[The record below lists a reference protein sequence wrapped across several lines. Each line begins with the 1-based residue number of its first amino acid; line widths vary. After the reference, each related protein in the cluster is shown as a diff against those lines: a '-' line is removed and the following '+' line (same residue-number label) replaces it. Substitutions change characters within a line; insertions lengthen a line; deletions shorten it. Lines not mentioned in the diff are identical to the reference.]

1 MEKVRPKDH
10 PVPPCRSG
18 KPVPGR
24 VLIVAH
30 HPSDYNSTSM
40 TGPINLT
47 RHFLIAMP
55 AMADPNFAH
64 TLTYVCE
71 HNKDGALGIV
81 VNRPIDMKLSALFE
95 QINVPLADRAL
106 RETLVHFGGP
116 VQLDRGFVLHRPLGT
131 WQSTLAI
138 GDDMGLTTYKDV
150 LEAVGRGDGP
160 SDVFISL
167 GYAGWEAGQLESE
180 LAQNAWL
187 TVEADAG
194 VLFDVPPERRLPAAM
209 QLLGID
215 LAQLS
220 EDVGHA

>member
-1 MEKVRPKDH
+1 M
-10 PVPPCRSG
+10 
-18 KPVPGR
+18 
-24 VLIVAH
+24 L
-30 HPSDYNSTSM
+30 M
-40 TGPINLT
+40 TEPINLT
-47 RHFLIAMP
+47 HHFLIAMP

-64 TLTYVCE
+64 TLTFVCE

-81 VNRPIDMKLSALFE
+81 INRPIDMKLSALFE
-95 QINVPLADRAL
+95 QINVPLADRTL
-106 RETLVHFGGP
+106 REAPVHFGGP
-116 VQLDRGFVLHRPLGT
+116 VQLDRGFVLHRPLGN

-138 GDDMGLTTYKDV
+138 GDDMGLTTSKDV

-160 SDVFISL
+160 SDVFVSL

-180 LAQNAWL
+180 IAQNAWL

-194 VLFDVPPERRLPAAM
+194 VLFDIPPERRLPAAM